1 MKWKGP
7 GPGPYPDPTSWTY
20 PPSAHTHTQQSW
32 FSSSRSA
39 WLVFAIY
46 TSLLILLF
54 CLLLLFVA
62 IEQIGGERLLS
73 EIPVGF
79 LQTTP
84 ITRWLMSTLF
94 SSVCVL
100 RACVCV
106 SFYCDSLMGWVEEE
120 CQQQRGLTYFYFRST
135 PPSPARLSLSFCVC
149 AFPSPHSMSFF
160 LSRNHFRCHLLGS
173 LIILFFF
180 FLFIL
185 LHSCGF
191 YWHSRLC
198 AAAVSVDIKS
208 SSSSSRNLLCRPPL
222 PPPPPQESKNFF
234 CGGTTRTNRSYTTKE
249 SLVMVAC

>member
-7 GPGPYPDPTSWTY
+7 GPCSYPDPTSWTY

-100 RACVCV
+100 RACVCFFLLRLV
-106 SFYCDSLMGWVEEE
+106 NGMSRRGMSATERSDLFLFSLDSPI
-120 CQQQRGLTYFYFRST
+120 T
-135 PPSPARLSLSFCVC
+135 PVSLSFCVC

-173 LIILFFF
+173 LIILLFFL
-180 FLFIL
+180 LFIL

-234 CGGTTRTNRSYTTKE
+234 FFFRWGDDKDE
-249 SLVMVAC
+249 